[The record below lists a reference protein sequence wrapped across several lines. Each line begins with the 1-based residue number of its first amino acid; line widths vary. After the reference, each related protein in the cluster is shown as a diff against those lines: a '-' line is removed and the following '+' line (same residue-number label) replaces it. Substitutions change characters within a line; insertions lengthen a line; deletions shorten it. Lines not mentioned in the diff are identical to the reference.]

1 MSIIDCQLLP
11 ELMDITKLD
20 FLHIHCEECM
30 IVIAAFWFNLIRKCS
45 PVHFIIHAGA
55 ITSHMINN

>member
-11 ELMDITKLD
+11 EPMDITKLD

-45 PVHFIIHAGA
+45 PVLT
-55 ITSHMINN
+55 ITSHMSNKH